1 MKTLIAEVERAK
13 KADSG
18 EIANRE
24 NNVGEMNKSMKMN
37 RTLAL
42 LVVVS
47 AAYATSTGLIQ
58 GQTVDPAFQEPAGLP
73 SFTYPLNLGMVF
85 TPNVSISVDA
95 LGFYDTLGVTA
106 AETVAIYDST
116 GNLITS
122 TSVGLTD
129 LQYSYFWQSITP
141 VDLQAGQQYTVA
153 AFTGSNPVSYGPVS
167 SLTVIPYITYDY
179 DSTGYQ
185 GVPGFPGGGG
195 DGGQYAGPN
204 FSDAPVPDG
213 ASTAM
218 LCGMSLLA
226 LGWFRRKL
234 A

>member
-47 AAYATSTGLIQ
+47 AAYAASTGSTYGADWDYSYTFGDGLVVSGSFEGTQSGDFVTGISDLSMSYNGTPVTGPIYAATYDGSAWVNGAVVSFDAAQ
-58 GQTVDPAFQEPAGLP
+58 NNFLFINTDYAIGDYSGDYLAFLPASIEGGEPYAAFVSG
-73 SFTYPLNLGMVF
+73 PLD
-85 TPNVSISVDA
+85 IVDA
-95 LGFYDTLGVTA
+95 NNDS
-106 AETVAIYDST
+106 TVASNWT
-116 GNLITS
+116 L
-122 TSVGLTD
+122 
-129 LQYSYFWQSITP
+129 
-141 VDLQAGQQYTVA
+141 VD
-153 AFTGSNPVSYGPVS
+153 
-167 SLTVIPYITYDY
+167 
-179 DSTGYQ
+179 
-185 GVPGFPGGGG
+185 
-195 DGGQYAGPN
+195 
-204 FSDAPVPDG
+204 PVPDG